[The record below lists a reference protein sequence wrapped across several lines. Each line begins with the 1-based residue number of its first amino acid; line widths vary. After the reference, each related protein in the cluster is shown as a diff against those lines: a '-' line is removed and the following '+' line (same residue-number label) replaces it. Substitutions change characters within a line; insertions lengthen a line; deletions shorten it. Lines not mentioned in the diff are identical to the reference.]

1 MKSELNSDIVM
12 ILFAKKCLQLLKP
25 MSAGERQEMKA
36 RVEKARGILTL
47 ELSQQWTDGKP
58 VSHRRLESLMLA
70 AGTGRKET
78 IRLLREI
85 GARPSSRR
93 SGARLWTLG

>member
-1 MKSELNSDIVM
+1 M
-12 ILFAKKCLQLLKP
+12 ILFVKKCFRRLKP
-25 MSAGERQEMKA
+25 KSVEEKQAIKA
-36 RVEKARGILTL
+36 MQEKARIILTS

-70 AGTGRKET
+70 ADTDRKET

-93 SGARLWTLG
+93 GGARLWTLG